1 MRLCLILAAMISLPV
16 FAQQKAGTKAPA
28 KAAAKAA
35 TKTAAKGA
43 TKAKSGAAKET
54 SDRVRTNGRER
65 IQTRCPRRP
74 TEEQM
79 KVYANLFDRNLALK
93 HKAARQDAEGRRLE
107 DLQRQIAAQ
116 REELLKLQRQL
127 DEKLTERE
135 LAEAKVRAQRLR
147 KLVKIYE
154 KMQAASASRAIQG
167 MDREL
172 VVEMMLQ
179 MKPKVAANMINLLP
193 GRAAARLSEEISD
206 RKKGLIESL
215 LEQVE
220 DK

>member
-1 MRLCLILAAMISLPV
+1 
-16 FAQQKAGTKAPA
+16 
-28 KAAAKAA
+28 
-35 TKTAAKGA
+35 
-43 TKAKSGAAKET
+43 
-54 SDRVRTNGRER
+54 
-65 IQTRCPRRP
+65 
-74 TEEQM
+74 M
-79 KVYANLFDRNLALK
+79 KVYANLFDRSLALK
-93 HKAARQDAEGRRLE
+93 QKAARQDAEGRRLE

-179 MKPKVAANMINLLP
+179 MKPKVAANMMNLLP
-193 GRAAARLSEEISD
+193 GRVAARLSEEISD

-220 DK
+220 DNR